1 MSNSHKAP
9 SFKDHGFL
17 GLLAS
22 KCGARGTPN
31 AQLASSAG
39 AAEPVFLDV
48 LLADFYTRPME
59 KKMGAYEAQLQ
70 MARLIHSNP
79 FLPVKPLQ
87 TLVAG
92 DHVCPILFTFAH
104 ATKPKVQ
111 PLFFCNF
118 YELLK
123 ACPTS
128 KCNTNDS
135 KKYVLEHCSKSHAS
149 GVKNRFNLG
158 SETR

>member
-1 MSNSHKAP
+1 MHNTYLLQNVKFTQSST

-59 KKMGAYEAQLQ
+59 KKMGAYETQLQ
-70 MARLIHSNP
+70 MARLMHSY
-79 FLPVKPLQ
+79 Q
-87 TLVAG
+87 
-92 DHVCPILFTFAH
+92 
-104 ATKPKVQ
+104 
-111 PLFFCNF
+111 
-118 YELLK
+118 
-123 ACPTS
+123 
-128 KCNTNDS
+128 
-135 KKYVLEHCSKSHAS
+135 
-149 GVKNRFNLG
+149 
-158 SETR
+158 